1 VARVESWKYC
11 PKCSTEL
18 EHSETRVECPS
29 CRFRAYSWSE
39 TTVGAIVLGLEGR
52 VLLVRRAHD
61 PYGGKWDVPGGFL
74 EEGEAPLDGL
84 RRELREE
91 TGLEVEPGRF
101 VDALLDRYGTG
112 EEAATTLNMYWEAT
126 VTGGEAE
133 AGDDAA
139 EVRWFPRDELP
150 PAGEIGFPNVQRLL
164 REWAGS
170 RAAREDGAGSG

>member
-1 VARVESWKYC
+1 
-11 PKCSTEL
+11 
-18 EHSETRVECPS
+18 
-29 CRFRAYSWSE
+29 
-39 TTVGAIVLGLEGR
+39 VGAVVLGSDGR

-101 VDALLDRYGTG
+101 VDALLDRYGDG
-112 EEAATTLNMYWEAT
+112 EDAATTLNMYWEAT
-126 VTGGEAE
+126 VAGGEAE

-150 PAGEIGFPNVQRLL
+150 PDGEIGFPNVRQLL
-164 REWAGS
+164 REWAS
-170 RAAREDGAGSG
+170 VPARAREAS

>member
-1 VARVESWKYC
+1 M
-11 PKCSTEL
+11 
-18 EHSETRVECPS
+18 
-29 CRFRAYSWSE
+29 FSWSE
-39 TTVGAIVLGLEGR
+39 TTVGAILLDGEGR

-61 PYGGKWDVPGGFL
+61 PHGGTWDVPGGFL
-74 EEGEAPLDGL
+74 EEGEAPVDGL

-112 EEAATTLNMYWEAT
+112 EDAATTLNLYWEAT
-126 VTGGEAE
+126 AAGGEAE

-150 PAGEIGFPNVQRLL
+150 PEDEIGFPNVRELL
-164 REWAGS
+164 RGWSKG
-170 RAAREDGAGSG
+170 

>member
-1 VARVESWKYC
+1 MARVESWKYC

-18 EHSETRVECPS
+18 EHSEARVECPS